1 MNESTALTIA
11 VEGAQSVTLAKA
23 QMQVIQEYMKSIMK
37 EGVHYG
43 VIPGCKQPSLL
54 KAGAEKLAFAF
65 SLRSTYEVDTIILEN
80 GHREVRTKCRLI
92 SRVTKE
98 EIGEGNATAT
108 TMEGKWRYRQGK
120 NVCLACGTEA
130 IIKGKEEYGGGW
142 VCWKKEGGCG
152 TKFKDDAY
160 EMPKKAEHDN
170 PADYWQT
177 VSMMSEKRAFVNA
190 VRQATA
196 AGDVFTQDVEEL
208 SIKIDYDTKPK
219 KQEPIKEPEAIA
231 DDLPIDEPPEEEWE
245 EPDPN
250 ETEKAIVLV
259 DQESIDYMI
268 KKIRHVKMTKKFV
281 VKFLEL
287 NDYADLKDI
296 PQDAFSNLV
305 TSLENSWK
313 AEQKA
318 KKRGK
323 K

>member
-120 NVCLACGTEA
+120 NVCLECGTEA

-231 DDLPIDEPPEEEWE
+231 DDLPIDEPPEEEWN
-245 EPDPN
+245 EPEPED
-250 ETEKAIVLV
+250 AVVLV
-259 DQESIDYMI
+259 DAETCEYMVGYC
-268 KKIRHVKMTKKFV
+268 RSQKMTRKFV
-281 VKFLEL
+281 EGIL
-287 NDYADLKDI
+287 NKKWYEDFEFI
-296 PQDAFSNLV
+296 PQDKSKDFMKLI
-305 TSLENSWK
+305 K
-313 AEQKA
+313 AEWTKA
-318 KKRGK
+318 KKLKQGGK
-323 K
+323 S